1 MSSSEAS
8 LKSLGLKYKN
18 LFKSKE
24 DFNIIFINNH
34 NLKIIISSK
43 TLEKILNLSSTTLE
57 NTISLIN
64 LSIYHQSEVKAF
76 DEGNTKNFSEYIQ
89 TKPLFGININDR
101 LRIMI
106 NKFSLEYILQ
116 LQNLDFEDL
125 LSYISLDVVEEIEN
139 EYKEIINKSRT
150 ITEFN
155 HKSLKNQS
163 LENNKNDIGNKNIN
177 NNIINNNEN
186 NNNEMIINYNKDVK
200 SKKFIKSKVFFKD
213 FNPCL
218 KNIGKILENIVKTKD
233 KIREKANNYLND
245 KNNEISKVEPNFIR
259 KVYLKKVI
267 NVIKKKNRIKV
278 FDIHGNQVIINKR
291 DIENYD
297 ENKIYI
303 LIKDMN
309 NNNIVVSLEDLKN
322 KINDWGL
329 LEKKIDLKNEENNN
343 NIEIQIKDLDF
354 PKIFMENMEKHYQMN
369 EEFELEKNKKDNNEI
384 EEDNN
389 EIKED
394 NKEIKDNNNEIKE
407 DNKEIKEDK
416 KEIKEDNKEI
426 KDNNNEIKE
435 DNKEIKDNN
444 NEIKDNNNEIKDNNN
459 EIKEDKE
466 DNIEIKEDNNEIK
479 EDKEDNIE
487 IKEDNNEIK
496 EDNIEIK
503 EDNKEEKNEKEEDNN
518 KSKNLLDKNT
528 ENNEEEEE
536 IILNENDNNQ
546 EENFEINTKNE
557 KEITN
562 NNNINSH
569 LYKLN
574 SIQENENEDED
585 NENEN
590 NNNPFDTPIEYG
602 NEDKNKNII
611 IDEIPIE
618 DHNIIDDGKYN
629 EEPKSSNDYVT
640 LTSLIKNND
649 NNKKL
654 KHHPNNKSFDQSS
667 NIKSENIAKKN
678 SYHRRLVSTP
688 NPLFKMNLN
697 FETSLKMKSGQIG
710 RPLKIRREIYRSFS

>member
-139 EYKEIINKSRT
+139 EYKEIINKTRT

-163 LENNKNDIGNKNIN
+163 LENNNNDIGNKNMN

-186 NNNEMIINYNKDVK
+186 DNNEKIINYNKDVK

-218 KNIGKILENIVKTKD
+218 KNIGKILETILKTKD

-267 NVIKKKNRIKV
+267 NVIKKKNKIKV

-384 EEDNN
+384 KEDNKEIKEDNKEIKEDNNEIKEDNNEIKEDNN

-394 NKEIKDNNNEIKE
+394 NKEIKEDNNEIKE
-407 DNKEIKEDK
+407 DN
-416 KEIKEDNKEI
+416 N
-426 KDNNNEIKE
+426 
-435 DNKEIKDNN
+435 
-444 NEIKDNNNEIKDNNN
+444 
-459 EIKEDKE
+459 
-466 DNIEIKEDNNEIK
+466 EIKEDNNEIK

-487 IKEDNNEIK
+487 LKEDKNEIK

-528 ENNEEEEE
+528 ENNEEEKE

-562 NNNINSH
+562 NNNNINSH

-590 NNNPFDTPIEYG
+590 NDNPFDTPIEYG

-649 NNKKL
+649 DNNKKL
-654 KHHPNNKSFDQSS
+654 KHHPNNLSFDQSS

>member
-139 EYKEIINKSRT
+139 EYKEIINKTRT

-163 LENNKNDIGNKNIN
+163 LENNNNDIGNKNMN
-177 NNIINNNEN
+177 NNIINNEN
-186 NNNEMIINYNKDVK
+186 DNNEKIINYNKDVK

-218 KNIGKILENIVKTKD
+218 KNIGKILETILKTKD

-267 NVIKKKNRIKV
+267 NVIKKKNKIKV

-384 EEDNN
+384 KEDNKEIKEDNKEIKEDNNEIKEDNNEIKEDNN

-394 NKEIKDNNNEIKE
+394 NKEIKEDNNEIKE
-407 DNKEIKEDK
+407 DN
-416 KEIKEDNKEI
+416 N
-426 KDNNNEIKE
+426 
-435 DNKEIKDNN
+435 
-444 NEIKDNNNEIKDNNN
+444 
-459 EIKEDKE
+459 
-466 DNIEIKEDNNEIK
+466 EIKEDNNEIK

-487 IKEDNNEIK
+487 LKEDKNEIK

-528 ENNEEEEE
+528 ENNEEEKE

-562 NNNINSH
+562 NNNNINSH

-590 NNNPFDTPIEYG
+590 NDNPFDTPIEYG

-649 NNKKL
+649 DNNKKL
-654 KHHPNNKSFDQSS
+654 KHHPNNLSFDQSS

>member
-1 MSSSEAS
+1 MSLSEAS
-8 LKSLGLKYKN
+8 IKSLGLKYKN

-34 NLKIIISSK
+34 NLKIIISSNS
-43 TLEKILNLSSTTLE
+43 LEKILNLSSITLE
-57 NTISLIN
+57 NLISLIN

-76 DEGNTKNFSEYIQ
+76 DEGNTKNFSDYIQ

-155 HKSLKNQS
+155 HKSLKNQT
-163 LENNKNDIGNKNIN
+163 LENNNEVNNKNMN
-177 NNIINNNEN
+177 NTITNNEN
-186 NNNEMIINYNKDVK
+186 DNNEKIINYNKDAK

-218 KNIGKILENIVKTKD
+218 KNIGKILENIVKEKD
-233 KIREKANNYLND
+233 KIREKAHNYLND

-259 KVYLKKVI
+259 KVYLKKII

-329 LEKKIDLKNEENNN
+329 LEKKINLKNEENNN
-343 NIEIQIKDLDF
+343 DIEIQIKDLDF

-369 EEFELEKNKKDNNEI
+369 EEFELEKNKEKDNEIKEDNKEINEDNNEI
-384 EEDNN
+384 KEDKEDNN

-394 NKEIKDNNNEIKE
+394 NKENNNEIKE
-407 DNKEIKEDK
+407 EN
-416 KEIKEDNKEI
+416 
-426 KDNNNEIKE
+426 
-435 DNKEIKDNN
+435 
-444 NEIKDNNNEIKDNNN
+444 
-459 EIKEDKE
+459 
-466 DNIEIKEDNNEIK
+466 KEDNNEIK
-479 EDKEDNIE
+479 EDKEDSIEIKEDKENNIE

-496 EDNIEIK
+496 EDNKEDNNEIKEDKEDNSEIKENNKEDNNEKEEDNIEIK
-503 EDNKEEKNEKEEDNN
+503 EDNKEN
-518 KSKNLLDKNT
+518 KILLDKNT
-528 ENNEEEEE
+528 ENNEEEEKE

-557 KEITN
+557 KENI
-562 NNNINSH
+562 NNNITNSH

-585 NENEN
+585 NENN
-590 NNNPFDTPIEYG
+590 NNLFDTPIDYG

-649 NNKKL
+649 KNNKL
-654 KHHPNNKSFDQSS
+654 KHHHPNNLSFDQSS